1 MNKLEGEYKAIDEQL
16 KNKLYNTVMRQPLID
31 NFDAVMEKYIA
42 VGGVED
48 IYDNKIE
55 IEPVDK
61 VHTFILDRT
70 YLRVL
75 AWAIV
80 RGEIGGKYFMRL
92 DEAMTRSQKV
102 DETIYIS
109 KEDAKKEIE
118 DFKGQIIG
126 ELLERNDWEFLKE
139 REVNGE

>member
-1 MNKLEGEYKAIDEQL
+1 MD
-16 KNKLYNTVMRQPLID
+16 LYNAVMRQPLID

-42 VGGVED
+42 IGGVED
-48 IYDNKIE
+48 IYPDNKIE
-55 IEPVDK
+55 IEPKDK
-61 VHTFILDRT
+61 LYTFILDRT

-80 RGEIGGKYFMRL
+80 RGKISGKEFMRL
-92 DEAMTRSQKV
+92 DEAMTRSQEV

-118 DFKGQIIG
+118 ELKDQIIN

-139 REVNGE
+139 REVTGD

>member
-1 MNKLEGEYKAIDEQL
+1 MRDTHDPA
-16 KNKLYNTVMRQPLID
+16 NKLYNAVMRQPLID

-42 VGGVED
+42 IGGVED
-48 IYDNKIE
+48 LYGNQIE

-80 RGEIGGKYFMRL
+80 RGEIGGKDFIML
-92 DEAMTRSQKV
+92 NEAMTRSQEV

-118 DFKGQIIG
+118 YFKEQIID

-139 REVNGE
+139 REVKGE